1 MDSVTNF
8 LQREN
13 ATLLDVRALFESVI
27 SKSLQLEESLGDH
40 APIIHSKTFKA
51 ALVEVQ
57 DGKVIK
63 LDVDEVASTK
73 CLQVTAATQD
83 INEENEYTSDF
94 AESILKKGNSKR
106 KKLKASEETK
116 DFIDTRFLLPT
127 SNISERFFSS
137 AGYAFND
144 YRQSLTPMNLEM
156 QLFLKFNKKFW
167 DIELVSRKCSEGNI

>member
-1 MDSVTNF
+1 MDSVTKF

-13 ATLLDVRALFESVI
+13 VTLLDVRVLFDSVI
-27 SKSLQLEESLGDH
+27 SKYPQLDNLSDH
-40 APIIHSKTFKA
+40 SPFIHSKVFET
-51 ALVEVQ
+51 ALVKIQ
-57 DGKVIK
+57 DGKVNK

-83 INEENEYTSDF
+83 INAESDNTSDF
-94 AESILKKGNSKR
+94 AERILKKGNRQKT
-106 KKLKASEETK
+106 ASEETK
-116 DFIDTRFLLPT
+116 DFIDTRFFLPT

-156 QLFLKFNKKFW
+156 QLFLKFNKKFR
-167 DIELVSRKCSEGNI
+167 DIELVSRMCSERNN